1 MQASAE
7 IFFEH
12 ERWGR
17 NLAWSAGLHVAV
29 VGAII
34 LYAAFASGGRGQG
47 WGSGG
52 GDEAMGV
59 TLVTTVPLPAPQT
72 QTQNVL
78 ANDSKGVS
86 QSKPKPEVTEPEAI
100 PLPQKNAKKTPMQKP
115 STAN

>member
-12 ERWGR
+12 ERWCR
-17 NLAWSAGLHVAV
+17 NLAWSAALHVAV

-34 LYAAFASGGRGQG
+34 VYAAFASGGRGQG

-52 GDEAMGV
+52 GGEAMGV
-59 TLVTTVPLPAPQT
+59 TLVTTVARRAPQT

-78 ANDSKGVS
+78 ANESQVVSESKSESGMN
-86 QSKPKPEVTEPEAI
+86 EREE
-100 PLPQKNAKKTPMQKP
+100 L
-115 STAN
+115 